1 MGVSKSGSKCSTVGI
16 QGIAWAFGGMIFALV
31 YCTAGISGGHI
42 NPAVTFGLFLA
53 RKLSLTRAIFYIVMQ
68 CLGAIC
74 GAGVVKGFQPSLYQT
89 KGGGANV
96 VAHGYTK
103 GDGLGAEI
111 IGTFVLVYTVFSA
124 TDAKRNA
131 RDSHVPEISLQDER
145 IFLSLNL
152 SHKIDEPKMLKL
164 SQHKVLTY
172 RLGLPTL
179 LIYET
184 IADFGSTSHWI
195 RCVSGSLGNHSHHG
209 TGINLPAALEQLS
222 FTTKITHGMTTGS
235 SGSDHSSE
243 LHLLPLPPGDNQS
256 HPIQEW
262 PLNVDGL
269 VLKCDT
275 SGENRRSIAADLD
288 GTLLISRSS
297 FPYFMLVAIEAG
309 SLLRGLIL
317 LLSFPLIAV
326 AYIFVSESLAIQMLI
341 YIFSGLKVRDI
352 ELVSRAVL
360 PRFYA
365 NDVRAE
371 SYEVF
376 DKCDRKVII
385 TANPTIMVEPFVK
398 EYLGG
403 DKVIGTEIEVDPKTK
418 KATGFVKKPGVL
430 VGKWKKLG
438 VLKEFGDETP
448 DIGIGDRE
456 SDHDFMSICKE
467 GYMVHPSKS
476 AKPLPLDRLKS
487 RLIFHDGR
495 LVQCPTPLNALITYI
510 WLPFGFILSLI
521 RVYFNL
527 LYQSAL
533 SVTPT
538 PCSYQPCHQGQPTSP
553 SVCRLPGNLYVCNH
567 RTALDPIVI
576 AIALG
581 RKVSCVTYSVSKLSR
596 FLSPIPAVAL
606 TRDREVDAARIK
618 ALLQEGDLVVCPEGT
633 TCREPYLLRFSAL
646 FAELSDRIVP
656 VAVNLKQN
664 MFMAQQYEVSS
675 SGMLISTS

>member
-1 MGVSKSGSKCSTVGI
+1 MRHLWSES
-16 QGIAWAFGGMIFALV
+16 
-31 YCTAGISGGHI
+31 
-42 NPAVTFGLFLA
+42 
-53 RKLSLTRAIFYIVMQ
+53 
-68 CLGAIC
+68 
-74 GAGVVKGFQPSLYQT
+74 SLYSR
-89 KGGGANV
+89 GPG
-96 VAHGYTK
+96 
-103 GDGLGAEI
+103 
-111 IGTFVLVYTVFSA
+111 
-124 TDAKRNA
+124 
-131 RDSHVPEISLQDER
+131 RD
-145 IFLSLNL
+145 
-152 SHKIDEPKMLKL
+152 
-164 SQHKVLTY
+164 LTH
-172 RLGLPTL
+172 LP
-179 LIYET
+179 
-184 IADFGSTSHWI
+184 F
-195 RCVSGSLGNHSHHG
+195 
-209 TGINLPAALEQLS
+209 
-222 FTTKITHGMTTGS
+222 
-235 SGSDHSSE
+235 
-243 LHLLPLPPGDNQS
+243 LLPLLHARRHRSRQPAPRLDPP
-256 HPIQEW
+256 
-262 PLNVDGL
+262 
-269 VLKCDT
+269 
-275 SGENRRSIAADLD
+275 
-288 GTLLISRSS
+288 LI
-297 FPYFMLVAIEAG
+297 V
-309 SLLRGLIL
+309 
-317 LLSFPLIAV
+317 PLIAV

-341 YIFSGLKVRDI
+341 YISYSGLKVRDI

-495 LVQCPTPLNALITYI
+495 LVQAHCPLH
-510 WLPFGFILSLI
+510 LPMLGI
-521 RVYFNL
+521 NL
-527 LYQSAL
+527 VIKGNPPPPPSAG
-533 SVTPT
+533 S
-538 PCSYQPCHQGQPTSP
+538 
-553 SVCRLPGNLYVCNH
+553 PGNLYVCNH

-606 TRDREVDAARIK
+606 TRDREADAARIK

-664 MFMAQQYEVSS
+664 MFHGTTVRGVKFWDAYFYFMNPRPTYEITFLERLPEEMTCKGGGKSS
-675 SGMLISTS
+675 IEVANHVQRILGGALGFECTQLTRKDKYMLLGGNDGKVESMYSKNEFRGSQMQLMMSAGKSFR